1 MRCAQR
7 QRYRNEVCSGDRFV
21 IQQFDPV
28 RDDGN
33 RACDVSHLDR
43 HVGGKASC
51 RRGPL
56 SCSLKRVVKGRTSAL
71 QAEGVTTSCERM
83 APPNTLC
90 VLVSSS
96 ELTLYIYVGVK
107 SLGSI
112 SFVLCNTCIV
122 SGMQLF
128 PFLDGETGNRDYGLL
143 KKRQLVKGRSET
155 GLGIWRGSHR
165 LAR

>member
-107 SLGSI
+107 SLG
-112 SFVLCNTCIV
+112 L
-122 SGMQLF
+122 
-128 PFLDGETGNRDYGLL
+128 P
-143 KKRQLVKGRSET
+143 
-155 GLGIWRGSHR
+155 WWHR
-165 LAR
+165 W